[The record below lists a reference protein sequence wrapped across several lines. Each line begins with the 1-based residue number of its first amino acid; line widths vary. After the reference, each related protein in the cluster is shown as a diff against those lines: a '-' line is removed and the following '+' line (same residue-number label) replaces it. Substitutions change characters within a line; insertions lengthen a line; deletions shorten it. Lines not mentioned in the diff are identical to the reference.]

1 MIEFMSKTK
10 ILSNTQIAQK
20 LKRMAYE
27 VVENNLLEDSTII
40 AGISGNGY
48 EVAKRLN
55 AEVMKVG
62 QFKTQLIEISLDK
75 SALTQSKIELIGAQ
89 SLENKVVIL
98 VDDVLNT
105 GRTIAYSLK
114 PFLSCN
120 VKKIETAVLVNR
132 SHTTFPIAPTYTGY
146 ELSTTL
152 TDHVEVHLSPNE
164 EVVFLV

>member
-1 MIEFMSKTK
+1 MGKMK
-10 ILSNTQIAQK
+10 ILSKTQIAQK

-27 VVENNLLEDSTII
+27 IVEHNLYENAIII
-40 AGISGNGY
+40 AGISGNGF

-55 AEVMKVG
+55 TEIKKVK
-62 QFKTQLIEISLDK
+62 QFDTQLIEIKLDK
-75 SALTQSKIELIGAQ
+75 ISPTQGEIELMGATT
-89 SLENKVVIL
+89 LDNMVVLL

-105 GRTIAYSLK
+105 GRTMAYSLK
-114 PFLSCN
+114 PFLSSK

-152 TDHVEVHLSPNE
+152 TDHVEVHLSQKK
-164 EVVFLV
+164 EVVYLL

>member
-1 MIEFMSKTK
+1 MSKTK

-27 VVENNLLEDSTII
+27 VVENNLSEDSIII

-48 EVAKRLN
+48 EVAKRLS

-75 SALTQSKIELIGAQ
+75 AALTQSEIELIGAQ
-89 SLENKVVIL
+89 SLENKVIIL

-152 TDHVEVHLSPNE
+152 TDHVEVHLSTKK
-164 EVVFLV
+164 EVVYLV

>member
-1 MIEFMSKTK
+1 MAKSK
-10 ILSNTQIAQK
+10 ILSHTQIAQK

-27 VVENNLLEDSTII
+27 IVEHNLHEKSIII

-48 EVAKRLN
+48 EVAIRLN
-55 AEVMKVG
+55 EQVKKVK
-62 QFKTQLIEISLDK
+62 QFDTHLIEITLDK
-75 SALTQSKIELIGAQ
+75 ESPTQGEIKLSETQGLN
-89 SLENKVVIL
+89 NKVVIL

-105 GRTIAYSLK
+105 GRTMAYSLK
-114 PFLSCN
+114 PFLSCK

-152 TDHVEVHLSPNE
+152 TDHVEVHLSPNK
-164 EVVFLV
+164 EVVYLV

>member
-1 MIEFMSKTK
+1 MAKTK
-10 ILSNTQIAQK
+10 ILSSSQIAQK

-27 VVENNLLEDSTII
+27 IVEHNLHQKMIII

-55 AEVMKVG
+55 KEVKKVK
-62 QFKTQLIEISLDK
+62 QIETQLIEITLDK
-75 SALTQSKIELIGAQ
+75 ESPTQGDIKLTSSEDLDD
-89 SLENKVVIL
+89 KVIIL

-105 GRTIAYSLK
+105 GRTMAYSLK
-114 PFLSCN
+114 PFLSCK

-152 TDHVEVHLSPNE
+152 TDHVEVHLTKDQQ
-164 EVVFLV
+164 VVYLV

>member
-1 MIEFMSKTK
+1 MAKTK
-10 ILSNTQIAQK
+10 ILSETQIAQK

-27 VVENNLLEDSTII
+27 IVEHNLHEKIIII
-40 AGISGNGY
+40 AGIFGNGY

-55 AEVMKVG
+55 TEIKKVK
-62 QFKTQLIEISLDK
+62 QFDTQLIEIKLDK
-75 SALTQSKIELIGAQ
+75 ESPTQGEIELMGVKT
-89 SLENKVVIL
+89 LDNMVVIL

-105 GRTIAYSLK
+105 GRTMAYSLK

-152 TDHVEVHLSPNE
+152 TDHVEVNLSHKK
-164 EVVFLV
+164 EVVYLV

>member
-1 MIEFMSKTK
+1 MK
-10 ILSNTQIAQK
+10 ILSDTQIAQK

-27 VVENNLLEDSTII
+27 VVERNYLEKSIII

-55 AEVMKVG
+55 VEIEKVKH
-62 QFKTQLIEISLDK
+62 FSTELIEVNLDK
-75 SALTQSKIELIGAQ
+75 EAPTQSQIELIGTDNL
-89 SLENKVVIL
+89 SDKVVIL

-114 PFLSCN
+114 PFLACK

-152 TDHVEVHLSPNE
+152 TDHVEVKLTSKQQ
-164 EVVFLV
+164 VVYLT

>member
-1 MIEFMSKTK
+1 MAKTK
-10 ILSNTQIAQK
+10 ILSETQIAQK

-27 VVENNLLEDSTII
+27 IVERNLHEKSIII

-48 EVAKRLN
+48 EVATRLN
-55 AEVMKVG
+55 EQVKKVK
-62 QFKTQLIEISLDK
+62 QFDTHLIQITLDK
-75 SALTQSKIELIGAQ
+75 EAPTQGEIKLSDTQGLN
-89 SLENKVVIL
+89 NKVVIL

-105 GRTIAYSLK
+105 GRTMAYSLK
-114 PFLSCN
+114 PFLSCK

-152 TDHVEVHLSPNE
+152 TDHVEVHLSKNK
-164 EVVFLV
+164 EVVYLV

>member
-1 MIEFMSKTK
+1 MAKTK
-10 ILSNTQIAQK
+10 ILSDTQIAQK

-27 VVENNLLEDSTII
+27 IVERNLHEKSIII

-48 EVAKRLN
+48 EIAIRLN
-55 AEVMKVG
+55 EQVKKVK
-62 QFKTQLIEISLDK
+62 QFDTHLIELTLDK
-75 SALTQSKIELIGAQ
+75 ESPTQGEITLSETQSLN
-89 SLENKVVIL
+89 NKVIIL

-105 GRTIAYSLK
+105 GRTMAYSLK
-114 PFLSCN
+114 PFLICK

-152 TDHVEVHLSPNE
+152 TDHVEVHLSKNK
-164 EVVFLV
+164 EVVYLV